1 MPCIIFI
8 KSSSY
13 TAGIP
18 TQMTVGTTVLNYL
31 TSTDIPDYTDIPEYA
46 TVCFY
51 PLQILINMMFVDF
64 NYLSKKIK
72 GAS

>member
-1 MPCIIFI
+1 
-8 KSSSY
+8 
-13 TAGIP
+13 
-18 TQMTVGTTVLNYL
+18 MTVGTTVLNYL

-51 PLQILINMMFVDF
+51 PLQILINMMFVGF
-64 NYLSKKIK
+64 NYLSKKNK

>member
-1 MPCIIFI
+1 
-8 KSSSY
+8 
-13 TAGIP
+13 
-18 TQMTVGTTVLNYL
+18 MTVGTTVLNYL

-46 TVCFY
+46 TVWFY
-51 PLQILINMMFVDF
+51 SLQIQISIMFVDF